1 LTSRQLISMVVWKP
15 GLILIKTDHKISTT
29 QLISALNAHS
39 DHSKASKALAQS
51 ARTHTHTLFF
61 SLIKTQ
67 RSIVTTMAAPDAAS
81 LLQSLDKWDHAWATR
96 DPNEVQKLLAPNCI
110 LHADGVLFEKDLKSA
125 DAILDIHKRYFSK
138 YDFNHETIAC
148 AANPETRSGFSFWQD
163 HDVRRKEEG
172 KQGTGTSIA
181 GMWKLVFN
189 QDCSAIQ
196 DIYFLR
202 QLHQEEAEHK
212 LKDPKSIAKGGVD
225 SSRYPKSTAA
235 KPEEQKHTEEQKAA
249 RSAAEQYSKIW
260 QTGDTSIAEKIM
272 EDNVKSTDLMHGG
285 ELQGRQPWCDM
296 LKKVFENWKPT
307 SSSYDVGVSL
317 DGRVALVHW
326 ISEGDE
332 SRQGSEPDQKIKMF
346 GLNMLRIT
354 PNGKIAESVGFRQLS
369 PEEKKT
375 MMKPD
380 AFKRGAKEQ

>member
-1 LTSRQLISMVVWKP
+1 
-15 GLILIKTDHKISTT
+15 
-29 QLISALNAHS
+29 
-39 DHSKASKALAQS
+39 
-51 ARTHTHTLFF
+51 
-61 SLIKTQ
+61 
-67 RSIVTTMAAPDAAS
+67 MAAPNAAS
-81 LLQSLDKWDHAWATR
+81 LLQSLDKWDQAWAKR
-96 DPNEVQKLLAPNCI
+96 DPNAVQKLLAQNCT
-110 LHADGVLFEKDLKSA
+110 LHADGVLFEKDLTSA

-148 AANPETRSGFSFWQD
+148 AANPETRSAFAFWQD
-163 HDVRRKEEG
+163 HNIQRKEEG
-172 KQGTGTSIA
+172 KQGPGTSIA
-181 GMWKLVFN
+181 GMWRVVFN

-225 SSRYPKSTAA
+225 SSRFPKSTTTES
-235 KPEEQKHTEEQKAA
+235 KEQQDKEEQKAA
-249 RSAAEQYSKIW
+249 RYAAEEYSKIW

-272 EDNVKSTDLMHGG
+272 DEDVKSTDLMHGG

-296 LKKVFENWKPT
+296 VKKVFENWNPT

-317 DGRVALVHW
+317 DGRVALTHW
-326 ISEGDE
+326 VSEGTD
-332 SRQGSEPDQKIKMF
+332 RHQGASDQIRMF
-346 GLNMLRIT
+346 GMNLLNIN
-354 PNGKIAESVGFRQLS
+354 PKNGKIVESVGFRQFS
-369 PEEKKT
+369 PEERKK